1 MKKKKFLIIK
11 IALIVAISI
20 ILGFILYTWNSQ
32 MMMGS
37 SLPMPFGFGIAE
49 VLSDSMYPN
58 IQTHDVV
65 IIVPQDDYEIDD
77 IVAFQ
82 DRDMVVLHR
91 IIGQNEDG
99 TFITKGDYAENSQ
112 DPTPLKS
119 THIYGKHVKTFKG
132 AGKFFNVIKSPIVS
146 FSLLLIAGLFFF
158 LSSKKEKAD
167 DNEDIERVK
176 REIAKLKG
184 EETLTVDDIQAQ
196 IDALKKEQQEREKK
210 KNNQEK

>member
-1 MKKKKFLIIK
+1 MKKKKFLIVK
-11 IALIVAISI
+11 IALIVVISLL
-20 ILGFILYTWNSQ
+20 LGFILYSWNSQ

-58 IQTHDVV
+58 IKKHDVV

-77 IVAFQ
+77 VVAFQ

-112 DPTPLKS
+112 DPTPLKAS
-119 THIYGKHVKTFKG
+119 HIYGKHVKTFAG
-132 AGKFFNVIKSPIVS
+132 AGKFFNFIKSPIVS
-146 FSLLLIAGLFFF
+146 FVLLVLAGLLF
-158 LSSKKEKAD
+158 LLSNRKEKESD
-167 DNEDIERVK
+167 EKDIERVK
-176 REIAKLKG
+176 SEIAKLKG
-184 EETLTVDDIQAQ
+184 EEALTVDDIQAQ
-196 IDALKKEQQEREKK
+196 IDALKKEQLERQEKNKRKK
-210 KNNQEK
+210 K